1 MRKKYINLVD
11 AIKQEKR
18 ELTNDEQITA
28 RQMTMHRDLILQK
41 ISGNHNPKIVKAVAE
56 QIEKFVMS
64 SFPNTPQGT
73 VVLAMQFV
81 TDKIMIGMLEIQ

>member
-1 MRKKYINLVD
+1 MKK
-11 AIKQEKR
+11 KQEK
-18 ELTNDEQITA
+18 ISA
-28 RQMTMHRDLILQK
+28 RQMTLHRDLILQG
-41 ISGNHNPKIVKAVAE
+41 ISGNHNQKVVESVAL
-56 QIEKFVMS
+56 QIEKFVMK